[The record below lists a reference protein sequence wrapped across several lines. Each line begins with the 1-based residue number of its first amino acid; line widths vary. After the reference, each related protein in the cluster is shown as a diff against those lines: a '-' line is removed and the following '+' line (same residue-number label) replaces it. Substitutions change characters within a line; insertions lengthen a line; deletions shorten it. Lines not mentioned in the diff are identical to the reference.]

1 MVLNMSWDVQI
12 VMLGSKMSVFFLL
25 VAVAG
30 CVSVVILVI
39 SVLLLHA
46 LVMVE
51 LVLEELGMLN
61 EIVVDE
67 LVALWRVKGVDHV
80 LLEDK

>member
-1 MVLNMSWDVQI
+1 MVLGSDV
-12 VMLGSKMSVFFLL
+12 SVFTLL
-25 VAVAG
+25 VSMTS
-30 CVSVVILVI
+30 CVSIVILVI

-51 LVLEELGMLN
+51 LVFEQLGVLN
-61 EIVVDE
+61 EIVIDE
-67 LVALWRVKGVDHV
+67 LVALCGVKGVDHV